1 MGFDINQLLLK
12 EDLIKEKDLKKFIEL
27 SKQKNERLER
37 ILLEEGHISEETL
50 LKFLS
55 KILSIPFVSRLS
67 LEGIN
72 EALLKTIPF
81 KILKN
86 YKLLPVEKDGNTLTI
101 ATSDPLNLPSTG
113 ELASI
118 TGHRI
123 KLVLAHEK
131 EILNNLEKLYKP
143 EADSTEEVMKEMKE
157 EVSAFSREEKAED
170 LLDLAHKAPVIKL
183 VNLMIF
189 QAIEKRA
196 SDIHVEPLPG
206 KLRIRYRIDGILYD
220 ALTPPKSY
228 HAAIVSRIKVMASLN
243 IAERRL
249 PQDGRFDIKSGEKE
263 IDIRV
268 SVIPVA
274 GGERVVLRLLDRA
287 SLINLEQ
294 LGLDKEMYAIVG
306 DLIHLSNG
314 IILVTGPTGS
324 GKTTTL
330 YAALSR
336 INSPDK
342 NIITVEDPIEY
353 QLPGIAQIQVKPEIN
368 LSFANGLRSILRHD
382 PDIIMVGE
390 MRDLDTVDIAVRA
403 SLTGHLVFSTLHT
416 NDTAGAITRLIDI
429 GVEPYLLTS
438 SVRAIIAQ
446 RLVRKICPYCK
457 TEYRLDKEA
466 SAPLRRNVGAGGDDI
481 IELEKLGIKIEEFPE
496 KLYRGKGCS
505 HCREGYSGR
514 IGIFEILLI
523 KEEIEKMIMEK
534 RSSRTIKNEAKKKGM
549 RTLREDGIKKVL
561 AGVTTLSEVLSET
574 QEIID

>member
-1 MGFDINQLLLK
+1 MDFNISQLLLK
-12 EDLIKEKDLKKFIEL
+12 ENLVNEDDLNKFLKL
-27 SKQKNERLER
+27 SKERNERLDKV
-37 ILLEEGHISEETL
+37 LLKEGHITEETL
-50 LKFLS
+50 LQFLS
-55 KILSIPFVSRLS
+55 KILSIPFTAKLS
-67 LEGIN
+67 IDKIE
-72 EALLKTIPF
+72 ESVLKSIPL

-86 YKLLPVEKDGNTLTI
+86 YKLLPVEKNQDTLTL

-118 TGHRI
+118 TGYKI
-123 KLVLAHEK
+123 KLVLACEK
-131 EILNNLEKLYKP
+131 EIFGNLDKLYRP
-143 EADSTEEVMKEMKE
+143 QSGSTEDVMKEMKE
-157 EVSAFSREEKAED
+157 DLSAFTRDEKAED
-170 LLDLAHKAPVIKL
+170 LLDLANKAPVIKF
-183 VNLMIF
+183 VNLVIF

-196 SDIHVEPLPG
+196 SDIHIEPLPG
-206 KLRIRYRIDGILYD
+206 KMRIRYRIDGILYD

-228 HAAIVSRIKVMASLN
+228 HSAIVSRVKVMASLN

-263 IDIRV
+263 VDIRV

-274 GGERVVLRLLDRA
+274 GGERVVLRLLDRG
-287 SLINLEQ
+287 SLFDLEE
-294 LGLDKEMYAIVG
+294 LGFDKQMFEIVDG
-306 DLIHLSNG
+306 LIRLSNG

-342 NIITVEDPIEY
+342 NIVTIEDPIEY

-368 LSFANGLRSILRHD
+368 LTFANGLRSILRHD

-403 SLTGHLVFSTLHT
+403 SLTGHLVFSTIHT

-446 RLVRKICPYCK
+446 RLIRKICSHCK
-457 TEYRLDKEA
+457 TEYNLEQKDE
-466 SAPLRRNVGAGGDDI
+466 I
-481 IELEKLGIKIEEFPE
+481 MEFEKLGIKKEELPK
-496 KLYRGKGCS
+496 KLFKGKGCTYC
-505 HCREGYSGR
+505 HEGYSGR
-514 IGIFEILLI
+514 IAIFEILLI

-534 RSSRTIKNEAKKKGM
+534 KTSRAIRNEAKKHGM
-549 RTLREDGIKKVL
+549 RTLRGDGIKKVYE
-561 AGVTTLSEVLSET
+561 GVTTLSEVLSET
-574 QEIID
+574 QEIME

>member
-1 MGFDINQLLLK
+1 MDFNISQLLLK
-12 EDLIKEKDLKKFIEL
+12 ENIVNEEELNKFLKL
-27 SKQKNERLER
+27 SQERNERLDKV
-37 ILLEEGHISEETL
+37 LLKEGHISEENL

-55 KILSIPFVSRLS
+55 KILSVPFLPKLS
-67 LEGIN
+67 LDKIE
-72 EALLKTIPF
+72 EAVLKSIPL

-86 YKLLPVEKDGNTLTI
+86 YKLVPVEKNQDVLTI
-101 ATSDPLNLPSTG
+101 ATSDPFNLPPTG
-113 ELASI
+113 ELAGI

-123 KLVLAHEK
+123 KLVLACEK
-131 EILNNLEKLYKP
+131 EILGNLDKLYRP
-143 EADSTEEVMKEMKE
+143 DSDSTEDVMKEM
-157 EVSAFSREEKAED
+157 REDLSSFTRDEKAED
-170 LLDLAHKAPVIKL
+170 LLDLANKAPVIKL

-196 SDIHVEPLPG
+196 SDIHIEPLPG
-206 KLRIRYRIDGILYD
+206 KLRIRYRIDGVLYD

-263 IDIRV
+263 VDIRV

-274 GGERVVLRLLDRA
+274 GGERVVLRLLDRG
-287 SLINLEQ
+287 SLFDLEE
-294 LGLDKEMYAIVG
+294 LGLDEQMFEIID

-330 YAALSR
+330 YAALSK

-368 LSFANGLRSILRHD
+368 LTFANGLRSILRHD

-403 SLTGHLVFSTLHT
+403 SLTGHLVFSTIHT
-416 NDTAGAITRLIDI
+416 NDTAGAITRLIDM

-446 RLVRKICPYCK
+446 RLIRKICPHCK
-457 TEYRLDKEA
+457 TGYNLEQKDE
-466 SAPLRRNVGAGGDDI
+466 I
-481 IELEKLGIKIEEFPE
+481 IELEKLGIKKEELPK
-496 KLYRGKGCS
+496 KLFKGRGCS
-505 HCREGYSGR
+505 YCHEGYLGR
-514 IGIFEILLI
+514 IAIFEILLI
-523 KEEIEKMIMEK
+523 QEQIEKMIMERRTS
-534 RSSRTIKNEAKKKGM
+534 RSIRNEAKKLGM
-549 RTLREDGIKKVL
+549 RTLRGDGLKKVYE
-561 AGVTTLSEVLSET
+561 GITTLSEVLSET
-574 QEIID
+574 QEIAD

>member
-1 MGFDINQLLLK
+1 MDFGIGQLLLK
-12 EDLIKEKDLKKFIEL
+12 EKLIKQDDLEKFEKI
-27 SKQKNERLER
+27 SKEKNERLDR
-37 ILLEEGHISEETL
+37 ILLKEGYINEATL

-55 KILSIPFVSRLS
+55 KILSIPFTPQLS
-67 LEGIN
+67 FNGID
-72 EALLKTIPF
+72 ESTLKALPL
-81 KILKN
+81 KILRN
-86 YKLLPVEKDGNTLTI
+86 YKLLPVEKNKDILTM

-113 ELASI
+113 ELANI

-123 KLVLAHEK
+123 KLVLAPEE
-131 EILNNLEKLYKP
+131 EILNNLEKLYRP
-143 EADSTEEVMKEMKE
+143 EAGSAEEVMKEMEEGVSALTKE
-157 EVSAFSREEKAED
+157 EKTED
-170 LLDLAHKAPVIKL
+170 LLDLAHKAPVIRL

-196 SDIHVEPLPG
+196 SDIHIEPLPE
-206 KLRIRYRIDGILYD
+206 KLRIRYRIDGVLYD
-220 ALTPPKSY
+220 TLTPPKSY
-228 HAAIVSRIKVMASLN
+228 HAAIVSRIKVMSGLN

-249 PQDGRFDIKSGEKE
+249 PQDGRFNIKSGEKE

-287 SLINLEQ
+287 SLFSLED
-294 LGLDKEMYAIVG
+294 LGLDEEMYTTV
-306 DLIHLSNG
+306 DELIHLSNG

-368 LSFANGLRSILRHD
+368 LTFANGLRSILRHD

-390 MRDLDTVDIAVRA
+390 MRDLDTTEIAVRA

-429 GVEPYLLTS
+429 GIEPYLLTS

-446 RLVRKICPYCK
+446 RLVRRICPHCK
-457 TEYRLDKEA
+457 IEYNLDKETEM
-466 SAPLRRNVGAGGDDI
+466 
-481 IELEKLGIKIEEFPE
+481 IELEKLGIKIEELPK

-505 HCREGYSGR
+505 YCNEGYWGR
-514 IGIFEILLI
+514 VGIFEILLI
-523 KEEIEKMIMEK
+523 QEEIEKMIMEK
-534 RSSRTIKNEAKKKGM
+534 RSARTIKSEAKKKGM
-549 RTLREDGIKKVL
+549 RTLRGDGIKKVYE
-561 AGVTTLSEVLSET
+561 GITTLSEVLRET
-574 QEIID
+574 QEIAD

>member
-1 MGFDINQLLLK
+1 
-12 EDLIKEKDLKKFIEL
+12 
-27 SKQKNERLER
+27 
-37 ILLEEGHISEETL
+37 
-50 LKFLS
+50 
-55 KILSIPFVSRLS
+55 
-67 LEGIN
+67 
-72 EALLKTIPF
+72 
-81 KILKN
+81 
-86 YKLLPVEKDGNTLTI
+86 
-101 ATSDPLNLPSTG
+101 
-113 ELASI
+113 
-118 TGHRI
+118 
-123 KLVLAHEK
+123 
-131 EILNNLEKLYKP
+131 
-143 EADSTEEVMKEMKE
+143 
-157 EVSAFSREEKAED
+157 
-170 LLDLAHKAPVIKL
+170 
-183 VNLMIF
+183 
-189 QAIEKRA
+189 
-196 SDIHVEPLPG
+196 
-206 KLRIRYRIDGILYD
+206 LYD

-287 SLINLEQ
+287 DLINLEE
-294 LGLDKEMYAIVG
+294 LGLDREMHAIV
-306 DLIHLSNG
+306 DNLIHLSNG
-314 IILVTGPTGS
+314 IVLVTGPTGS

-368 LSFANGLRSILRHD
+368 LTFANGLRSILRHD

-390 MRDLDTVDIAVRA
+390 IRDLDTADIAVRA

-466 SAPLRRNVGAGGDDI
+466 PARQGLAGGDDI
-481 IELEKLGIKIEEFPE
+481 IELEKLGIKIEELPK

-505 HCREGYSGR
+505 HCHEGYSGR

-534 RSSRTIKNEAKKKGM
+534 KPSRTIKNEAKKKGM

-561 AGVTTLSEVLSET
+561 AGITTLSEVLSET

>member
-1 MGFDINQLLLK
+1 MEFDISQLLLK
-12 EDLIKEKDLKKFIEL
+12 ENLINEEKLEKFLQL
-27 SKQKNERLER
+27 SKQRNERLDK
-37 ILLEEGHISEETL
+37 LLLKEGHISEESL
-50 LKFLS
+50 LKFFS
-55 KILSIPFVSRLS
+55 KILSIPFLPEIS
-67 LEGIN
+67 LDKIDGST
-72 EALLKTIPF
+72 LKTIPL

-86 YKLLPVEKDGNTLTI
+86 YKLLPININQDVLTI
-101 ATSDPLNLPSTG
+101 ATSDPLNLPPTG
-113 ELASI
+113 ELANIS
-118 TGHRI
+118 GYKI
-123 KLVLAHEK
+123 KLVLACEK
-131 EILNNLEKLYKP
+131 EILSSLDKLYRP
-143 EADSTEEVMKEMKE
+143 ESGSTEDVMKEMKE
-157 EVSAFSREEKAED
+157 DLLGFAADEKTED
-170 LLDLAHKAPVIKL
+170 LLDLANKAPVIKL

-196 SDIHVEPLPG
+196 SDIHIEPLPA

-220 ALTPPKSY
+220 VLNPPKSY
-228 HAAIVSRIKVMASLN
+228 HSAIVSRIKVMASLN

-249 PQDGRFDIKSGEKE
+249 PQDGRFDIKSGDKE

-287 SLINLEQ
+287 SLFDLGE
-294 LGLDKEMYAIVG
+294 LGLDEQMYATMD

-342 NIITVEDPIEY
+342 NIVTVEDPIEY

-368 LSFANGLRSILRHD
+368 LTFANGLRSILRHD

-446 RLVRKICPYCK
+446 RLVRKICHYCK
-457 TEYRLDKEA
+457 IEYQLENRDE
-466 SAPLRRNVGAGGDDI
+466 I
-481 IELEKLGIKIEEFPE
+481 IEFEKLGVKKEELPK
-496 KLYRGKGCS
+496 KLFKGKGCS
-505 HCREGYSGR
+505 YCHEGYLGR
-514 IGIFEILLI
+514 IAIFEILLI
-523 KEEIEKMIMEK
+523 QEAIEKMILEK
-534 RSSRTIKNEAKKKGM
+534 KSSRTVRNEAKKLGM
-549 RTLREDGIKKVL
+549 RTLRDDGLKKVYE
-561 AGVTTLSEVLSET
+561 GVTTLSEVLSET
-574 QEIID
+574 QEIMD

>member
-1 MGFDINQLLLK
+1 MKGYIN
-12 EDLIKEKDLKKFIEL
+12 
-27 SKQKNERLER
+27 
-37 ILLEEGHISEETL
+37 ETNL

-55 KILSIPFVSRLS
+55 KILSLTFIPQISLS
-67 LEGIN
+67 SIDEST
-72 EALLKTIPF
+72 LKTLPL
-81 KILKN
+81 KLLKN
-86 YKLLPVEKDGNTLTI
+86 YKILPIEKNRDILTI
-101 ATSDPLNLPSTG
+101 ATSDPLNLLSTG

-118 TGHRI
+118 TGHKI
-123 KLVLAHEK
+123 KLVLAPEK
-131 EILNNLEKLYKP
+131 EILNNLDRLYKP
-143 EADSTEEVMKEMKE
+143 ESDSAEEVMREME
-157 EVSAFSREEKAED
+157 EGVSVFSREEKAED
-170 LLDLAHKAPVIKL
+170 LLDLANKAPVIKL

-206 KLRIRYRIDGILYD
+206 KLRIRYRIDGVLYD
-220 ALTPPKSY
+220 MLTPPKSY

-287 SLINLEQ
+287 SLISLEQ
-294 LGLDKEMYAIVG
+294 LGLNKEIYAIVD

-368 LSFANGLRSILRHD
+368 LTFANGLRSILRHD

-390 MRDLDTVDIAVRA
+390 MRDLDTVEIAVRA

-429 GVEPYLLTS
+429 GVEPYLLAS

-446 RLVRKICPYCK
+446 RLVRTICPRCK
-457 TEYRLDKEA
+457 TEYSLDKE
-466 SAPLRRNVGAGGDDI
+466 PDDMMK
-481 IELEKLGIKIEEFPE
+481 LEKLGIKIEEFPK

-505 HCREGYSGR
+505 YCHEGYSGR

-523 KEEIEKMIMEK
+523 REEIEKMIMD
-534 RSSRTIKNEAKKKGM
+534 RRPSRIIKNEAKKKGM
-549 RTLREDGIKKVL
+549 RTLREDGIKKVFD
-561 AGVTTLSEVLSET
+561 GITTLSEILSET
-574 QEIID
+574 QEIMD

>member
-1 MGFDINQLLLK
+1 MDFNISQLLLK
-12 EDLIKEKDLKKFIEL
+12 ENLVNEDDLNKFLKL
-27 SKQKNERLER
+27 SKERNERLDKV
-37 ILLEEGHISEETL
+37 LLKEGHITEETL
-50 LKFLS
+50 LQFLS
-55 KILSIPFVSRLS
+55 KILSIPFTAKLS
-67 LEGIN
+67 IDKIE
-72 EALLKTIPF
+72 ESVLKSIPL

-86 YKLLPVEKDGNTLTI
+86 YKLLPVEKNQDTLTL

-113 ELASI
+113 ELVSI
-118 TGHRI
+118 TGYKI
-123 KLVLAHEK
+123 KLVLACEK
-131 EILNNLEKLYKP
+131 EIFGNLDKLYRP
-143 EADSTEEVMKEMKE
+143 QSGSTEDVMKEMKE
-157 EVSAFSREEKAED
+157 DLSAFTRDEKAED
-170 LLDLAHKAPVIKL
+170 LLDLANKAPVIKF
-183 VNLMIF
+183 VNLVIF

-196 SDIHVEPLPG
+196 SDIHIEPLPG
-206 KLRIRYRIDGILYD
+206 KMRIRYRIDGILYD

-228 HAAIVSRIKVMASLN
+228 HSAIVSRVKVMASLN

-263 IDIRV
+263 VDIRV

-274 GGERVVLRLLDRA
+274 GGERVVLRLLDRG
-287 SLINLEQ
+287 SLFDLEE
-294 LGLDKEMYAIVG
+294 LGFDKQMFEIVDG
-306 DLIHLSNG
+306 LIRLSNG

-342 NIITVEDPIEY
+342 NIVTIEDPIEY

-368 LSFANGLRSILRHD
+368 LTFANGLRSILRHD

-403 SLTGHLVFSTLHT
+403 SLTGHLVFSTIHT

-446 RLVRKICPYCK
+446 RLIRKICSHCK
-457 TEYRLDKEA
+457 TEYNLEQKDE
-466 SAPLRRNVGAGGDDI
+466 I
-481 IELEKLGIKIEEFPE
+481 MEFEKLGIKKEELPK
-496 KLYRGKGCS
+496 KLFKGKGCTYC
-505 HCREGYSGR
+505 HEGYSGR
-514 IGIFEILLI
+514 IAIFEILLI

-534 RSSRTIKNEAKKKGM
+534 KTSRAIRNEAKKHGM
-549 RTLREDGIKKVL
+549 RTLRGDGIKKVYE
-561 AGVTTLSEVLSET
+561 GVTTLSEVLSET
-574 QEIID
+574 QEIME

>member
-1 MGFDINQLLLK
+1 MDFNIGQLFLK
-12 EDLIKEKDLKKFIEL
+12 ENIVNEEDLNKFLKL
-27 SKQKNERLER
+27 SKERNERLDKV
-37 ILLEEGHISEETL
+37 LLKEGHISEENL

-55 KILSIPFVSRLS
+55 KILSVPFLPKLS
-67 LEGIN
+67 LDKIE
-72 EALLKTIPF
+72 ESVLKSIPV

-86 YKLLPVEKDGNTLTI
+86 YKLIPVERNQDVLTI
-101 ATSDPLNLPSTG
+101 ATSDPFNLPSTG

-118 TGHRI
+118 TGYRI
-123 KLVLAHEK
+123 KLVLACEK
-131 EILNNLEKLYKP
+131 EILGNLDKLYRP
-143 EADSTEEVMKEMKE
+143 DSGSTEDVMKEMRE
-157 EVSAFSREEKAED
+157 ELSSFTRDEKAED
-170 LLDLAHKAPVIKL
+170 LLDLANKAPVIKL

-196 SDIHVEPLPG
+196 SDIHIEPLPG

-287 SLINLEQ
+287 SLFNLEE
-294 LGLDKEMYAIVG
+294 LGLDKETYKVLD

-336 INSPDK
+336 INSSDK
-342 NIITVEDPIEY
+342 NIVTVEDPIEY

-368 LSFANGLRSILRHD
+368 LTFANGLRSILRHD

-403 SLTGHLVFSTLHT
+403 SLTGHLVFSTIHT
-416 NDTAGAITRLIDI
+416 NDTAGAITRLIDM

-446 RLVRKICPYCK
+446 RLIRKICSHCK
-457 TEYRLDKEA
+457 TEYNLEHKDE
-466 SAPLRRNVGAGGDDI
+466 I
-481 IELEKLGIKIEEFPE
+481 IELEKLGIKKEDLPK
-496 KLYRGKGCS
+496 KLFKGKGCS
-505 HCREGYSGR
+505 YCHEGYSGR
-514 IGIFEILLI
+514 IAIFEILLI
-523 KEEIEKMIMEK
+523 REQIEKMIMERK
-534 RSSRTIKNEAKKKGM
+534 SSRSIRNEAKKLGM
-549 RTLREDGIKKVL
+549 RTLRGDGLKKVYE
-561 AGVTTLSEVLSET
+561 GVTTLSEVLSET
-574 QEIID
+574 QEIME

>member
-1 MGFDINQLLLK
+1 MEFDISQLLLK
-12 EDLIKEKDLKKFIEL
+12 ENLINEEDLEKFLEL
-27 SKQKNERLER
+27 SKQRNERLDR
-37 ILLEEGHISEETL
+37 ILLKEGYINETNL

-55 KILSIPFVSRLS
+55 KILSITFIPQLS
-67 LEGIN
+67 LNSIDESI
-72 EALLKTIPF
+72 LKILPL
-81 KILKN
+81 KLLKN
-86 YKLLPVEKDGNTLTI
+86 YSILPFEKNKDTLTI
-101 ATSDPLNLPSTG
+101 ATSDPFNLPSTG

-118 TGHRI
+118 TGHKI
-123 KLVLAHEK
+123 KLVLVPEK
-131 EILNNLEKLYKP
+131 EILNNLERLYKP
-143 EADSTEEVMKEMKE
+143 EADSTEEVMKEME
-157 EVSAFSREEKAED
+157 EGVSILTRDDKTED
-170 LLDLAHKAPVIKL
+170 LLDLANKAPVIKL

-189 QAIEKRA
+189 QAIEKKA

-206 KLRIRYRIDGILYD
+206 KLRIRYRIDGVLYD
-220 ALTPPKSY
+220 TLTPPKSY

-249 PQDGRFDIKSGEKE
+249 PQDGRFNIKSGEKE

-287 SLINLEQ
+287 NLLSLED
-294 LGLDKEMYAIVG
+294 LGLDKELYAIVD

-368 LSFANGLRSILRHD
+368 LTFANGLRSILRHD

-390 MRDLDTVDIAVRA
+390 MRDLDTVDIAIRA

-416 NDTAGAITRLIDI
+416 NDTAGAITRLIDM

-446 RLVRKICPYCK
+446 RLVRKICPHCK
-457 TEYRLDKEA
+457 TEYRLDKK
-466 SAPLRRNVGAGGDDI
+466 DDI
-481 IELEKLGIKIEEFPE
+481 IEFEKLGMKTEELPK
-496 KLYRGKGCS
+496 KLYKGKGCS
-505 HCREGYSGR
+505 HCHEGYSGR
-514 IGIFEILLI
+514 IAMFEILLI
-523 KEEIEKMIMEK
+523 REEIEKMIMERK
-534 RSSRTIKNEAKKKGM
+534 PSRTVKNEAKKKGM
-549 RTLREDGIKKVL
+549 RTLREDGIRKVL
-561 AGVTTLSEVLSET
+561 AGITTLSEVLSET
-574 QEIID
+574 QEIVD